1 MSDNEKRKTSNLIDV
16 GRITSV
22 FGVKGWVKIHS
33 QTEPMENIFSYSPW
47 WLKTRHG
54 VKAVEVDD
62 YRPHGKTLVAH
73 IKGVDDR
80 DQAEAFCQVNIAV
93 ERDQL
98 PPLDGGDYYW
108 HQLIG
113 LKVCSDYE
121 GQSFALGTITRL
133 LETGA
138 NDVLV
143 VEGNSDSIDQRERLI
158 PYIPEQFI
166 KTVDLDQGVVRVEW
180 DPEF

>member
-1 MSDNEKRKTSNLIDV
+1 MTTKKSNLVNV
-16 GRITSV
+16 GRITTV

-33 QTEPMENIFSYSPW
+33 HTEPRENILQYQPW

-54 VKAVEVDD
+54 VKAVEIDGGKL
-62 YRPHGKTLVAH
+62 HGQGIVAH

-80 DQAEAFCQVNIAV
+80 DQAREYCQLDIAV

-98 PPLDGGDYYW
+98 PALESDEFYW
-108 HQLIG
+108 HELEGLTVISEFGDSDCVLGKVTKLI
-113 LKVCSDYE
+113 
-121 GQSFALGTITRL
+121 
-133 LETGA
+133 ETGA

-143 VEGNSDSIDQRERLI
+143 VKGDSDSLDQKERLI
-158 PYIPEQFI
+158 PYVPEQFI
-166 KTVDLDQGVVRVEW
+166 KSIDLENGEIRVDW